1 MVWLGAAL
9 CILCAA
15 LPLLTSAWLW
25 HRLSQQRIVSGRRVL
40 WVTLGGALA
49 AVVASF
55 AERWLVAWT
64 GISFRVAPGSA
75 LSSALAMLLIAAPLE
90 EGLKVAV
97 VWPLK
102 SRRRLTSGRIGA
114 LYAVC
119 AAAGFAAV
127 ETLLL
132 FWLWKQQELLDVLRS
147 AIALPAHLFFAGVWG
162 YALGGRERRRPW
174 FPLVFLIT
182 FLLHGLYDHVVF
194 GRGVALLVVVVPL
207 LLTMAL
213 GVWAMVRDA
222 APSSDERTSRLS
234 IFEPP
239 SVGTVRHVMSSR
251 GQPLMV
257 HWIAFGALVTI
268 GVILVFLALAVYA
281 GHRMGVDF
289 ALVDESELVAT
300 LPLAVLGAALLAAFP
315 VSGYL
320 VARASGS
327 ESVLEPAWATGAAI
341 IVTLSLFSVTDP
353 MALVVAA
360 SVAPVGFGL
369 ACLGAWFGLARAG

>member
-1 MVWLGAAL
+1 MVWLSAAL
-9 CILCAA
+9 CVLCAA
-15 LPLLTSAWLW
+15 LPIAMSVWLW
-25 HRLSQQRIVSGRRVL
+25 RRVSLTGIVSGRRVL
-40 WVTLGGALA
+40 WGSLGGGLA
-49 AVVASF
+49 AVLASL
-55 AERWLVAWT
+55 AEHWVVTWT
-64 GISFRVAPGSA
+64 GIAFRVSGGNA
-75 LSSALAMLLIAAPLE
+75 LSAALAMLLIAAPLE

-102 SRRRLTSGRIGA
+102 ARRRLTTGRIGA

-119 AAAGFAAV
+119 TAAGFAAV
-127 ETLLL
+127 ETLLI
-132 FWLWKQQELLDVLRS
+132 FWFWKQQELVDVLRS

-162 YALGGRERRRPW
+162 YALGGRARRRPW
-174 FPLVFLIT
+174 FPLIFTIS

-213 GVWAMVRDA
+213 GVWALVRET
-222 APSSDERTSRLS
+222 APASDERVSRLS

-239 SVGTVRHVMSSR
+239 SVGTVRQVMSAR

-257 HWIAFGALVTI
+257 HWIFFGALVTI
-268 GVILVFLALAVYA
+268 GVILVFLGLAVYA

-300 LPLAVLGAALLAAFP
+300 LPLAVLGTALLAAFP

-327 ESVLEPAWATGAAI
+327 HSVLEPAWATGAAI
-341 IVTLSLFSVTDP
+341 AIVLSLFSVTDP

-369 ACLGAWFGLARAG
+369 ACLGAWFGVTRAE